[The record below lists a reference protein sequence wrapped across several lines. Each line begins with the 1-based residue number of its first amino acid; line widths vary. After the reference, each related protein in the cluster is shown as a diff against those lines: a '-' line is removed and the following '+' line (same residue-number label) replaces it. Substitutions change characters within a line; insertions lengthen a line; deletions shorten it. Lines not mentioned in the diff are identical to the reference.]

1 METAAAEGTQKDIE
15 PPIERP
21 GIELPENLVID
32 EVTPYLD
39 FFFERDILGLE
50 SEMLFGKR
58 DYKAARENFSFL
70 IGRSVDIRYLPVI
83 ARFQIGLEPDIYIPE
98 KAGFKGNAVYL
109 DAAPEKDLIVRTRNT
124 IDDTV
129 YSHVL
134 KAENFYNLREYYLYY
149 FHGSSDKSVKAAG
162 NSWQI

>member
-1 METAAAEGTQKDIE
+1 MENVAAEGAVEDIE
-15 PPIERP
+15 PPIEQP

-32 EVTPYLD
+32 EVTPYPD

-50 SEMLFGKR
+50 SETLFGKR

-70 IGRSVDIRYLPVI
+70 IGRSVDIRYLPFI
-83 ARFQIGLEPDIYIPE
+83 ARFQIGLDPDIYIPE
-98 KAGFKGNAVYL
+98 KADFKGNAVYL

-129 YSHVL
+129 C
-134 KAENFYNLREYYLYY
+134 RR
-149 FHGSSDKSVKAAG
+149 SV
-162 NSWQI
+162 

>member
-1 METAAAEGTQKDIE
+1 MK
-15 PPIERP
+15 
-21 GIELPENLVID
+21 LPRIWIS
-32 EVTPYLD
+32 
-39 FFFERDILGLE
+39 FFERGILGLE
-50 SEMLFGKR
+50 SETLFGKR

-129 YSHVL
+129 YPMFSRPRTFIIFVNTIFMIFTAILISPL
-134 KAENFYNLREYYLYY
+134 KPRN
-149 FHGSSDKSVKAAG
+149 GG
-162 NSWQI
+162 